1 MHAAKAQWGAVEMQL
16 GPMTRSGLGIT
27 LNFQVHQNLSCCAT
41 LYLARFA
48 FYHNPE
54 KENP

>member
-16 GPMTRSGLGIT
+16 GPTTRSGLGIT
-27 LNFQVHQNLSCCAT
+27 LNLQVHQNLSCCAT
-41 LYLARFA
+41 LYLPRFA

-54 KENP
+54 KEDP